1 LKNKLELFF
10 TGLIQICLV
19 SANTYLISKGI
30 YAAIFSISFLVAF
43 IWSHNVK
50 KIAFG
55 TTADRLAY
63 SFGASIG
70 SILGLYLIK
79 LLVS

>member
-1 LKNKLELFF
+1 M
-10 TGLIQICLV
+10 
-19 SANTYLISKGI
+19 SANTYLISRSV
-30 YAAIFSISFLVAF
+30 YVAIFFIGFLVAF

-55 TTADRLAY
+55 TTWDRIAY
-63 SFGASIG
+63 SLGASVG

-79 LLVS
+79 LFVN